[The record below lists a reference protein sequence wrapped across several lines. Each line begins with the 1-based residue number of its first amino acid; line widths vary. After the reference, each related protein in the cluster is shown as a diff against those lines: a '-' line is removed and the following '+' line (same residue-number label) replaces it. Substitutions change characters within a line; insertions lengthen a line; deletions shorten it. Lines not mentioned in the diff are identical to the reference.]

1 MAHDDHEHQHHGHAH
16 DDVAPAAVAHANPVL
31 VEVTRGDTVESRHRG
46 AFAVVDVRGR
56 VVESC
61 GDIEAAVFPRSA
73 IKPIQALPLIET
85 GTAAA
90 FGLSDAEIA
99 LACAS
104 HNGEP
109 RHVETVTRWLA
120 HIGLSVADLEC
131 GASLPGTEDA
141 LRALFATGG
150 RATAAHDNCS
160 GKHTGFLSVARHL
173 GQPTRGYIRYDHPV
187 QQRVLG
193 VLEQMTGLD
202 LARAPRGTDGC
213 GIPVIGVPLGNLA
226 LAMARLG
233 HPHDQPKARRDACAR
248 IRAAMAVEPFMVAGT
263 GRFCTRAIEA
273 LAGRALVKTGAEG
286 VYCAVLPDERLGI
299 AIKIDDGARRAAEFV
314 TMRLLQRLGV
324 VNDEAAHRL
333 RADIEPVIANR
344 AGVAVGAI
352 RAAEGVAL

>member
-1 MAHDDHEHQHHGHAH
+1 MAHDTHDHH
-16 DDVAPAAVAHANPVL
+16 DDRAHGDAASSTASHANPVL
-31 VEVTRGDTVESRHRG
+31 VEVTRGDMVESRHRG

-61 GDIEAAVFPRSA
+61 GNVEAPVFPRSA

-85 GTAAA
+85 GAAAA

-109 RHVETVTRWLA
+109 RHVEAVTRCLA
-120 HIGLSVADLEC
+120 RIGLSVADLEC
-131 GASLPGTEDA
+131 GASLPGTEEA
-141 LRALFATGG
+141 LRALFAAGG
-150 RATAAHDNCS
+150 KATAAHDNCS
-160 GKHTGFLSVARHL
+160 GKHTGFLAVARHL
-173 GQPTRGYIRYDHPV
+173 RQPTHGYIHYDHPV

-202 LARAPRGTDGC
+202 LTGAPRGTDGC
-213 GIPVIGVPLGNLA
+213 GIPVIGLPLGNLA

-248 IRAAMAVEPFMVAGT
+248 IRTAMIAEPFMVAGT

-286 VYCAVLPDERLGI
+286 VYCAVLPDARLGI

-314 TMRLLQRLGV
+314 TARLLKRLGV
-324 VNDEAAHRL
+324 VDDEAAHQL
-333 RADIEPVIANR
+333 RDALDPVIASR
-344 AGVAVGAI
+344 AGSPVGAI
-352 RAAEGVAL
+352 RAAEGVEL